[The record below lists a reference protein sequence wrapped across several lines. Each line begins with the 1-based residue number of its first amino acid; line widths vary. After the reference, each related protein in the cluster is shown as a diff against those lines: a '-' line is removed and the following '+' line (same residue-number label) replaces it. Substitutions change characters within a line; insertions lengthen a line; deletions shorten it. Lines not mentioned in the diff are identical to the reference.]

1 MTLKKSLFKYVS
13 ASVMSML
20 IFSFY
25 TMADGFFVSRGVGEL
40 ALAGVNLA
48 SPFTQ
53 LIFAVGLM
61 FSIGTSI
68 VISICFGEGRDEKAN
83 NYFNQNL
90 FVVGTAAILLTILV
104 RCNLDRTASLLG
116 ASGETFSYTRDYVGI
131 IALFAFFFMISYNLE
146 VLVKTGGA
154 PLIST
159 VGVSSCGCMNVL
171 LDYLF
176 VMRFGW
182 GVKGA
187 AFATGLSQVLSTCIF
202 AVYFLWKI
210 KRLRFGTF
218 RFDLGI
224 YKRIIPGGLS
234 DGITELST
242 GVSAFVFNRAIVR
255 VIGDQGLVA
264 FSVITYVNTV
274 IVMTM
279 TGISQGLQPLVSFY
293 YGKKEEKN
301 YKTLLKYAFTA
312 QVIISLA
319 AFLGVFFFA
328 PGCVGIFVQR
338 GHKELFEYCV
348 SALKQYGAVFLLL
361 GTNIVLAGYFAAVAR
376 PAYSLTIS
384 LSRGLICNTICVL
397 VMAWALGDR
406 GIWSAVT
413 VSESMT
419 LGLTL
424 VLWRKYVRLGGRWK
438 EGV

>member
-1 MTLKKSLFKYVS
+1 MSLPVNSNVKCAQVMLLSMGDIFL
-13 ASVMSML
+13 SVFIERKLVHSPD
-20 IFSFY
+20 
-25 TMADGFFVSRGVGEL
+25 AGEL
-40 ALAGVNLA
+40 AL
-48 SPFTQ
+48 P
-53 LIFAVGLM
+53 
-61 FSIGTSI
+61 
-68 VISICFGEGRDEKAN
+68 K
-83 NYFNQNL
+83 
-90 FVVGTAAILLTILV
+90 
-104 RCNLDRTASLLG
+104 
-116 ASGETFSYTRDYVGI
+116 
-131 IALFAFFFMISYNLE
+131 
-146 VLVKTGGA
+146 K
-154 PLIST
+154 
-159 VGVSSCGCMNVL
+159 
-171 LDYLF
+171 
-176 VMRFGW
+176 
-182 GVKGA
+182 
-187 AFATGLSQVLSTCIF
+187 
-202 AVYFLWKI
+202 
-210 KRLRFGTF
+210 LRFGTF

-255 VIGDQGLVA
+255 VIGDQGL
-264 FSVITYVNTV
+264 
-274 IVMTM
+274 
-279 TGISQGLQPLVSFY
+279 QPLVSFY

-328 PGCVGIFVQR
+328 SGCVGIFVQR